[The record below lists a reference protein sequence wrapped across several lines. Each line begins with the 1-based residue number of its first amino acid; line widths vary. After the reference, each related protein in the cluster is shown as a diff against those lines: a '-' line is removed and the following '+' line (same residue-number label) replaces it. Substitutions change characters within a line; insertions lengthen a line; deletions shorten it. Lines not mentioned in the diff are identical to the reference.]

1 MLLQYLI
8 NGLSIGAVY
17 ALIAIG
23 YNMVYGILNLLNFA
37 HGDVYAVGC
46 FVTFALIG
54 LGQSVIV
61 AIFAGMIA
69 GYLLNVLVERFAYR
83 SIRFSGR
90 IAPTISAVGIAYIM
104 RNFIMQVWGPE
115 TFPFNLGLPVSQI
128 TIGNTVLG
136 TLQIYILV
144 ISLLLVYSIRLLM
157 KRTMMGQAVT
167 ALSQSIPTAAL
178 MGIPVNRT
186 ISLVYGIGG
195 ALGVIGGILFC
206 SYYESIF
213 VGIGFMLGTL
223 KAWMASVIG
232 GIGSLRGAFVG
243 AMVLGLS
250 ESLFAGYVSTE
261 YRDAFVWGV
270 FIVFILVKPQG
281 IFPKQGQEKV

>member
-8 NGLSIGAVY
+8 NGVSIGAVY
-17 ALIAIG
+17 SLIAIG

-46 FVTFALIG
+46 FVTFAMLTAKQNVF
-54 LGQSVIV
+54 L
-61 AIFAGMIA
+61 AIISGMAA
-69 GYLLNVLVERFAYR
+69 GYIVNCFVERFAYR

-115 TFPFNLGLPVSQI
+115 TFAFNIGLPVSQI
-128 TIGNTVLG
+128 TIGNTVFG
-136 TLQIYILV
+136 TLQIYIML
-144 ISLLLVYSIRLLM
+144 ISLVLVFSIRILM
-157 KRTMMGQAVT
+157 KRTMTGQAIVS
-167 ALSQSIPTAAL
+167 LSQSIPTAAL

-186 ISLVYGIGG
+186 ISMVYGIGG
-195 ALGVIGGILFC
+195 ALGVIGGILLC
-206 SYYESIF
+206 AYYESIF

-243 AMVLGLS
+243 AMILGLS
-250 ESLFAGYVSTE
+250 ESLIGGYVSTE
-261 YRDAFVWGV
+261 YRDAFVWGI
-270 FIVFILVKPQG
+270 FILFILVKPQG
-281 IFPKQGQEKV
+281 IFPTQIQEKV

>member
-46 FVTFALIG
+46 FVAFALIAAK
-54 LGQSVIV
+54 QNIVI
-61 AIFAGMIA
+61 AILAGVIA

-115 TFPFNLGLPVSQI
+115 TFPFNIGLPTSQI
-128 TIGNTVLG
+128 TLGNTVIG

-157 KRTMMGQAVT
+157 KRTMMGQAVM

-261 YRDAFVWGV
+261 YRDALVWGV
-270 FIVFILVKPQG
+270 FIAFILIKPQG
-281 IFPKQGQEKV
+281 IFPKQVQEKV

>member
-54 LGQSVIV
+54 MGQSVIV

-157 KRTMMGQAVT
+157 KRTMMGQAVM

-270 FIVFILVKPQG
+270 FILFILVRPQG

>member
-54 LGQSVIV
+54 LGQNVIV
-61 AIFAGMIA
+61 AIVAGIIA

-90 IAPTISAVGIAYIM
+90 IAPTISAVGVAYIM

-115 TFPFNLGLPVSQI
+115 TFPFNIGLPVSQI
-128 TIGNTVLG
+128 TIGNTVVG

-157 KRTMMGQAVT
+157 KRTMMGQAVM

-186 ISLVYGIGG
+186 ISMVYGIGG
-195 ALGVIGGILFC
+195 ALGVVGGILFC

-223 KAWMASVIG
+223 KAWMASIIG
-232 GIGSLRGAFVG
+232 GIGSLRGAFAG
-243 AMVLGLS
+243 AMILGLS

-270 FIVFILVKPQG
+270 FIVFILLRPQG
-281 IFPKQGQEKV
+281 IFPKKIQEKV